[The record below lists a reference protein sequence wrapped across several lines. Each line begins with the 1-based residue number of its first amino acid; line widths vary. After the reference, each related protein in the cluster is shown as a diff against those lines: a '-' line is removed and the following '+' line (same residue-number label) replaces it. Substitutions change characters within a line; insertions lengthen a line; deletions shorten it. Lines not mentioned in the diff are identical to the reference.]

1 MTSCLGLYV
10 ESNVIKYAKISKDR
24 DNLKV
29 ESFGLKFYD
38 KLGDAIKQIISETY
52 SFKVPISINLA
63 DEVYSYFYMFSMLNK
78 KDLKKA
84 IETEYE
90 AYCTEKGL
98 NKNAVETRY
107 ALVNSLSD
115 KDRVKVI
122 HVAANKNNLNAIEQQ
137 LAENKIA
144 AISPIG
150 MTIANIAKMKQKE
163 NIAIINMEDKT
174 TVTIIVNQKVYSVDT
189 IENGSSQVLDG
200 INAKE
205 NSYSKAYEICKN
217 STIYTMEGQE
227 LQDTEN
233 EYLDNI
239 MPTLY
244 KIAENSKKII
254 ENSAIDIDRIY
265 ITGTLSVV
273 NNIDLYFQE
282 FFNTEKCEILKP
294 FFIKDSIKVNIK
306 DYVEVNSAIAMAM
319 QGLGYG
325 VKDMNFKKHSI
336 TDNLPEWMTIDL
348 GSPNANSKIG
358 NGLKEFFSVDW
369 KAKLDTT
376 EKWLLRVAG
385 GFLILVL
392 LYTGF
397 TIVINNQYEQK
408 TLEANE
414 VRQDTMTK
422 LAAVNSDIN
431 SVKAKTNQY
440 LQLADNLRSTSEKI
454 QDDQKSKNAVTT
466 MLSEIM
472 YIIPKGVQLTSV
484 ENTTGSHIVINAQ
497 SEKYEQLGYFK
508 VKIANENILK
518 NSVSRLWIRSSV
530 SVWKSSH
537 HIVLLTPEAIPFM
550 ILFIMRYPMLNIP
563 ETADVIPRQTAL

>member
-189 IENGSSQVLDG
+189 IENGSGEVLDG

-414 VRQDTMTK
+414 VRQDSMTK
-422 LAAVNSDIN
+422 LAAVNTDIN

-454 QDDQKSKNAVTT
+454 QDNQKSKNAVTT

-472 YIIPKGVQLTSV
+472 SIIPKGVQLTSV

-518 NSVSRLWIRSSV
+518 ADTVVSTMGTKDGNMV
-530 SVWKSSH
+530 K
-537 HIVLLTPEAIPFM
+537 IVIEGDLP
-550 ILFIMRYPMLNIP
+550 
-563 ETADVIPRQTAL
+563 

>member
-10 ESNVIKYAKISKDR
+10 ESNIIKYAKISKDR

-38 KLGDAIKQIISETY
+38 KLGEAIKQIISETY
-52 SFKVPISINLA
+52 SFKVPVSINLA
-63 DEVYSYFYMFSMLNK
+63 EEVYNYFYMFSMLNK

-90 AYCTEKGL
+90 SYCAEKGL
-98 NKNAVETRY
+98 NKNAVDTRY
-107 ALVNSLSD
+107 ALVNSISD

-137 LAENKIA
+137 LSENKIA

-174 TVTIIVNQKVYSVDT
+174 TVTLIVNQKVYSIDT
-189 IENGSSQVLDG
+189 IENGASEVLDG
-200 INAKE
+200 INIKE

-244 KIAENSKKII
+244 KIAENSQKII
-254 ENSAIDIDRIY
+254 ENSAIDIDKIY

-294 FFIKDSIKVNIK
+294 FFIKDSIKVNVK
-306 DYVEVNSAIAMAM
+306 DYVEVNSAIAMAL

-325 VKDMNFKKHSI
+325 IKDMNFKKRSI
-336 TDNLPEWMTIDL
+336 TDNLPEWMTVDL

-358 NGLKEFFSVDW
+358 NGLKDFFSVDW
-369 KAKLDTT
+369 KSKLDAT
-376 EKWLLRVAG
+376 EKWLLRISAG
-385 GFLILVL
+385 VLILIL

-397 TIVINNQYEQK
+397 TIIINNQYEEK
-408 TLEANE
+408 SREADE
-414 VRQDTMTK
+414 VRADILTK
-422 LAAVNSDIN
+422 LAEVNTDIN
-431 SVKAKTNQY
+431 AVKAKTNQY

-454 QDDQKSKNAVTT
+454 QDDQKNKNAVTT

-472 YIIPKGVQLTSV
+472 FIIPKEVQLTSV

-518 NSVSRLWIRSSV
+518 ADTVVSTMGTKDGNMV
-530 SVWKSSH
+530 K
-537 HIVLLTPEAIPFM
+537 IVIEGDLP
-550 ILFIMRYPMLNIP
+550 
-563 ETADVIPRQTAL
+563 

>member
-10 ESNVIKYAKISKDR
+10 ESNIIKYAKISKDR

-38 KLGDAIKQIISETY
+38 KLGEAIKQIISETY
-52 SFKVPISINLA
+52 SFKVPVSINLA
-63 DEVYSYFYMFSMLNK
+63 DEVYNYFYMFSMLNK

-90 AYCTEKGL
+90 SYCAEKGL
-98 NKNAVETRY
+98 NKNAVDTRY

-137 LAENKIA
+137 LSENKIA

-174 TVTIIVNQKVYSVDT
+174 TVTLIVNQKVYSVDT
-189 IENGSSQVLDG
+189 IENGASEVLDG
-200 INAKE
+200 INVKE

-244 KIAENSKKII
+244 KIAEKSQKII

-294 FFIKDSIKVNIK
+294 FFIKDTIKVNIK
-306 DYVEVNSAIAMAM
+306 DYVEVNSAMAMAL

-336 TDNLPEWMTIDL
+336 TDNLPEWMTVDI

-358 NGLKEFFSVDW
+358 NGLKDFFSVDW
-369 KAKLDTT
+369 KSKLDAT
-376 EKWLLRVAG
+376 ERWLLRVSAG
-385 GFLILVL
+385 VLILIL

-397 TIVINNQYEQK
+397 TAIINNQYEEK
-408 TLEANE
+408 TREADE
-414 VRQDTMTK
+414 VRADTISK
-422 LAAVNSDIN
+422 LAEVNTDIN
-431 SVKAKTNQY
+431 AVKAKTNQY

-454 QDDQKSKNAVTT
+454 QDDQKNKNAVTT

-472 YIIPKGVQLTSV
+472 FIIPKEVQLTSV

-518 NSVSRLWIRSSV
+518 ADTVVSTMGTKDGNMV
-530 SVWKSSH
+530 K
-537 HIVLLTPEAIPFM
+537 IVIEGDLP
-550 ILFIMRYPMLNIP
+550 
-563 ETADVIPRQTAL
+563 

>member
-10 ESNVIKYAKISKDR
+10 ESNIIKYAKISKDR

-38 KLGDAIKQIISETY
+38 KLGEAIKQIISETY
-52 SFKVPISINLA
+52 SFKVPVSINLA
-63 DEVYSYFYMFSMLNK
+63 DEVYNYFYMFSMLNK

-90 AYCTEKGL
+90 SYCTEKGL
-98 NKNAVETRY
+98 NKNAVDTRY

-174 TVTIIVNQKVYSVDT
+174 TITIIVNQKVYSVDT
-189 IENGSSQVLDG
+189 IENGTSEVLDS

-244 KIAENSKKII
+244 KIAEKSQKVI

-282 FFNTEKCEILKP
+282 FFNTEKCEILRP
-294 FFIKDSIKVNIK
+294 FFIKDTIKVNIK
-306 DYVEVNSAIAMAM
+306 DYIEVNSAIAMAL

-325 VKDMNFKKHSI
+325 VKDMNFKKHSL
-336 TDNLPEWMTIDL
+336 TDNLPEWMTVDI

-358 NGLKEFFSVDW
+358 NGLKDFFATDW

-376 EKWLLRVAG
+376 ERWLLRVAA
-385 GFLILVL
+385 GFLILVI

-397 TIVINNQYEQK
+397 TIVMNNQYEGK
-408 TLEANE
+408 SREADA
-414 VRQDTMTK
+414 VKSDTMLK
-422 LAAVNSDIN
+422 IAKVDADIN
-431 SVKAKTNQY
+431 AVKAKTNQY
-440 LQLADNLRSTSEKI
+440 LQLADNLRSTSQKI
-454 QDDQKSKNAVTT
+454 QDDQRNKNAITT

-472 YIIPKGVQLTSV
+472 SIIPKEVQLTSV

-497 SEKYEQLGYFK
+497 AERYEQLGYFK

-518 NSVSRLWIRSSV
+518 ADTVVSTMGTKDGDMV
-530 SVWKSSH
+530 K
-537 HIVLLTPEAIPFM
+537 IVIEGDLP
-550 ILFIMRYPMLNIP
+550 
-563 ETADVIPRQTAL
+563 

>member
-518 NSVSRLWIRSSV
+518 SDTVVSTMGTKDGNMV
-530 SVWKSSH
+530 K
-537 HIVLLTPEAIPFM
+537 IVIEGDLP
-550 ILFIMRYPMLNIP
+550 
-563 ETADVIPRQTAL
+563 

>member
-10 ESNVIKYAKISKDR
+10 ESNIIKYAKISKDR

-38 KLGDAIKQIISETY
+38 KLGEAIKQIISETY
-52 SFKVPISINLA
+52 SFKVPVSINLA
-63 DEVYSYFYMFSMLNK
+63 DEVYNYFYMFSMLNK

-90 AYCTEKGL
+90 SYCTEKGL
-98 NKNAVETRY
+98 NKNAVDTRY

-174 TVTIIVNQKVYSVDT
+174 TITIIVNQKVYSVDT
-189 IENGSSQVLDG
+189 IENGASEVLDS

-244 KIAENSKKII
+244 KIAEKSQKVI

-282 FFNTEKCEILKP
+282 FFNTEKCEILRP
-294 FFIKDSIKVNIK
+294 FFIKDTIKVNIK
-306 DYVEVNSAIAMAM
+306 DYIEVNSAIAMAL

-325 VKDMNFKKHSI
+325 VKDMNFKKHSL
-336 TDNLPEWMTIDL
+336 TDNLPEWMTVDI

-358 NGLKEFFSVDW
+358 NGLKDFFATDW

-376 EKWLLRVAG
+376 ERWLLRVAA
-385 GFLILVL
+385 GFLILVI

-397 TIVINNQYEQK
+397 TIVMNNQYEGK
-408 TLEANE
+408 SREADA
-414 VRQDTMTK
+414 VKSDTMLK
-422 LAAVNSDIN
+422 IAKVDADIN
-431 SVKAKTNQY
+431 AVKAKTNQY
-440 LQLADNLRSTSEKI
+440 LQLADNLRSTSQKI
-454 QDDQKSKNAVTT
+454 QDDQRNKNAITT

-472 YIIPKGVQLTSV
+472 FIIPKEVQLTSV

-497 SEKYEQLGYFK
+497 AERYEQLGYFK

-518 NSVSRLWIRSSV
+518 ADTVVSTMGTKDGDMV
-530 SVWKSSH
+530 K
-537 HIVLLTPEAIPFM
+537 IVIEGDLP
-550 ILFIMRYPMLNIP
+550 
-563 ETADVIPRQTAL
+563 

>member
-10 ESNVIKYAKISKDR
+10 ESNIIKYAKISKDR

-38 KLGDAIKQIISETY
+38 KLGEAIKQIISETY
-52 SFKVPISINLA
+52 SFKVPVSINLA
-63 DEVYSYFYMFSMLNK
+63 DEVYNYFYMFSMLNK

-90 AYCTEKGL
+90 SYCTEKGL
-98 NKNAVETRY
+98 NKNAVDTRY

-174 TVTIIVNQKVYSVDT
+174 TITIIVNQKVYSVDT
-189 IENGSSQVLDG
+189 IENGTSEVLDS

-244 KIAENSKKII
+244 KIAEKSQKVI

-282 FFNTEKCEILKP
+282 FFNTEKCEILRP
-294 FFIKDSIKVNIK
+294 FFIKDTIKVNIK
-306 DYVEVNSAIAMAM
+306 DYIEVNSAIAMAL

-325 VKDMNFKKHSI
+325 VKDMNFKKHSL
-336 TDNLPEWMTIDL
+336 TDNLPEWMTADI

-358 NGLKEFFSVDW
+358 NGLKEFFATDW

-376 EKWLLRVAG
+376 ERWLLRVAA

-397 TIVINNQYEQK
+397 TVVMNNQYEGK
-408 TLEANE
+408 SREADA
-414 VRQDTMTK
+414 VKSDTMLK
-422 LAAVNSDIN
+422 IAKVDADIN
-431 SVKAKTNQY
+431 AVKAKTNQY
-440 LQLADNLRSTSEKI
+440 LQLADNLRSTSQKI
-454 QDDQKSKNAVTT
+454 QDDQRNKNAITT

-472 YIIPKGVQLTSV
+472 FIIPKEVQLTSV

-497 SEKYEQLGYFK
+497 AERYEQLGYFK

-518 NSVSRLWIRSSV
+518 ADTVVSTMGTKDGDMV
-530 SVWKSSH
+530 K
-537 HIVLLTPEAIPFM
+537 IVIEGDLP
-550 ILFIMRYPMLNIP
+550 
-563 ETADVIPRQTAL
+563 

>member
-10 ESNVIKYAKISKDR
+10 ESNIIKYAKISKDR

-38 KLGDAIKQIISETY
+38 KLGEAIKQIISETY
-52 SFKVPISINLA
+52 SFKVPVSINLA
-63 DEVYSYFYMFSMLNK
+63 DEVYNYFYMFSMLNK

-90 AYCTEKGL
+90 SYCTEKGL
-98 NKNAVETRY
+98 NKNAVDTRY

-174 TVTIIVNQKVYSVDT
+174 TITIIVNQKVYSVDT
-189 IENGSSQVLDG
+189 IENGTSEVLDS

-244 KIAENSKKII
+244 KIAEKSQKVI

-282 FFNTEKCEILKP
+282 FFNTEKCEILRP
-294 FFIKDSIKVNIK
+294 FFIKDTIKVNIK
-306 DYVEVNSAIAMAM
+306 DYIEVNSAIAMAL

-325 VKDMNFKKHSI
+325 VKDMNFKKHSL
-336 TDNLPEWMTIDL
+336 TDNLPEWMTVDI

-358 NGLKEFFSVDW
+358 NGLKDFFATDW

-376 EKWLLRVAG
+376 ERWLLRVAA
-385 GFLILVL
+385 GFLILVI

-397 TIVINNQYEQK
+397 TVVMNNQYEGK
-408 TLEANE
+408 SREADA
-414 VRQDTMTK
+414 VKSDTMLK
-422 LAAVNSDIN
+422 IAKVDADIN
-431 SVKAKTNQY
+431 AVKAKTNQY
-440 LQLADNLRSTSEKI
+440 LQLADNLRSTSQKI
-454 QDDQKSKNAVTT
+454 QDDQRNKNAITT

-472 YIIPKGVQLTSV
+472 FIIPKEVQLTSV

-497 SEKYEQLGYFK
+497 AERYEQLGYFK

-518 NSVSRLWIRSSV
+518 ADTVVSTMGTKDGDMV
-530 SVWKSSH
+530 K
-537 HIVLLTPEAIPFM
+537 IVIEGDLP
-550 ILFIMRYPMLNIP
+550 
-563 ETADVIPRQTAL
+563 

>member
-189 IENGSSQVLDG
+189 IENGSGEVLDG

-336 TDNLPEWMTIDL
+336 TDNLPEWMTIDI

-518 NSVSRLWIRSSV
+518 ADTVVSTMGTKDGNMV
-530 SVWKSSH
+530 K
-537 HIVLLTPEAIPFM
+537 IVIEGDLP
-550 ILFIMRYPMLNIP
+550 
-563 ETADVIPRQTAL
+563 

>member
-10 ESNVIKYAKISKDR
+10 ESNIIKYAKISKDR

-38 KLGDAIKQIISETY
+38 KLGEAIKQIISETY
-52 SFKVPISINLA
+52 SFKVPVSINLT
-63 DEVYSYFYMFSMLNK
+63 DEVYNYFYMFSMLNK

-90 AYCTEKGL
+90 SYCTEKGL

-107 ALVNSLSD
+107 ALVNSISD
-115 KDRVKVI
+115 KDKIKVI
-122 HVAANKNNLNAIEQQ
+122 HVSANKNSINAIEQRFS
-137 LAENKIA
+137 ENKIA

-150 MTIANIAKMKQKE
+150 MAIANIARMKQKE

-189 IENGSSQVLDG
+189 LENGASEVLDS

-227 LQDTEN
+227 LQDNEN

-244 KIAENSKKII
+244 KIAEQTQNII
-254 ENSAIDIDRIY
+254 ENSAIEIDRIY

-294 FFIKDSIKVNIK
+294 FFIKDTIKVNIK
-306 DYVEVNSAIAMAM
+306 DYVEVNSAIAMAL

-325 VKDMNFKKHSI
+325 IKDMNFKKHNFK
-336 TDNLPEWMTIDL
+336 DNIPEWMTVDL
-348 GSPNANSKIG
+348 GSANAGSKIG
-358 NGLKEFFSVDW
+358 NGIKDFFSTGW
-369 KAKLDTT
+369 KGKFDTT
-376 EKWLLRVAG
+376 EKWLLRVSAG
-385 GFLILVL
+385 LLILIL

-397 TIVINNQYEQK
+397 TAIINNQYEK
-408 TLEANE
+408 KSREADE
-414 VRQDTMTK
+414 VRGDTIKK
-422 LAAVNSDIN
+422 LSAVTADIN
-431 SVKAKTNQY
+431 AVKAKTNEY
-440 LQLADNLRSTSEKI
+440 LQLADNLRNTSKKI
-454 QDDQKSKNAVTT
+454 EDDQRNKNAITT

-472 YIIPKGVQLTSV
+472 SIIPQEVQLTSV

-497 SEKYEQLGYFK
+497 AERYEQLGYFK

-518 NSVSRLWIRSSV
+518 ADTVVSTMGTKEGDMV
-530 SVWKSSH
+530 K
-537 HIVLLTPEAIPFM
+537 IVIEGDLP
-550 ILFIMRYPMLNIP
+550 
-563 ETADVIPRQTAL
+563 

>member
-10 ESNVIKYAKISKDR
+10 ESNIIKYAKISKDR

-38 KLGDAIKQIISETY
+38 KLGEAIKQIISETY
-52 SFKVPISINLA
+52 SFKVPVSINLT
-63 DEVYSYFYMFSMLNK
+63 DEVYNYFYMFSMLNK

-90 AYCTEKGL
+90 SYCTEKGL

-107 ALVNSLSD
+107 ALVNSISD
-115 KDRVKVI
+115 KDKIKVI
-122 HVAANKNNLNAIEQQ
+122 HVSANKNSINAIEQRFS
-137 LAENKIA
+137 ENKIA

-150 MTIANIAKMKQKE
+150 MAIANIARMKQKE

-189 IENGSSQVLDG
+189 LENGASEVLDS

-227 LQDTEN
+227 LQDNEN

-244 KIAENSKKII
+244 KIAEQTQNII
-254 ENSAIDIDRIY
+254 ENSAIEIDRIY

-294 FFIKDSIKVNIK
+294 FFIKDTIKVNIK
-306 DYVEVNSAIAMAM
+306 DYVEVNSAIAMAL

-325 VKDMNFKKHSI
+325 IKDMNFKKHNFK
-336 TDNLPEWMTIDL
+336 DNIPEWMTVDL
-348 GSPNANSKIG
+348 GSANAGSKIG
-358 NGLKEFFSVDW
+358 NGIKDFFSTGW
-369 KAKLDTT
+369 KGKFDTT
-376 EKWLLRVAG
+376 EKWLLRVSAG
-385 GFLILVL
+385 LLILIL

-397 TIVINNQYEQK
+397 TAIINNQYEK
-408 TLEANE
+408 KSREADE
-414 VRQDTMTK
+414 VRGDTIKK
-422 LAAVNSDIN
+422 LSAVTADIN
-431 SVKAKTNQY
+431 AVKAKTNEY
-440 LQLADNLRSTSEKI
+440 LQLADNLRNTSKKI
-454 QDDQKSKNAVTT
+454 EDDQTNKNAITT

-472 YIIPKGVQLTSV
+472 FIIPQEVELTSV

-497 SEKYEQLGYFK
+497 AERYEQLGYFK

-518 NSVSRLWIRSSV
+518 ADTVVSTMGTKEGDMV
-530 SVWKSSH
+530 K
-537 HIVLLTPEAIPFM
+537 IVIEGDLP
-550 ILFIMRYPMLNIP
+550 
-563 ETADVIPRQTAL
+563 

>member
-484 ENTTGSHIVINAQ
+484 ENTTGSHIVT
-497 SEKYEQLGYFK
+497 LVF
-508 VKIANENILK
+508 VF
-518 NSVSRLWIRSSV
+518 
-530 SVWKSSH
+530 
-537 HIVLLTPEAIPFM
+537 P
-550 ILFIMRYPMLNIP
+550 
-563 ETADVIPRQTAL
+563 

>member
-10 ESNVIKYAKISKDR
+10 ESNIIKYAKISKDR

-38 KLGDAIKQIISETY
+38 KLGEAIKQIISETY
-52 SFKVPISINLA
+52 SFKVPVSINLA
-63 DEVYSYFYMFSMLNK
+63 DEVYNYFYMFSMLNK

-90 AYCTEKGL
+90 SYCTEKGL
-98 NKNAVETRY
+98 NKNAVDTRY

-174 TVTIIVNQKVYSVDT
+174 TITIIVNQKVYSVDT
-189 IENGSSQVLDG
+189 IENGTSEVLDS

-244 KIAENSKKII
+244 KIAEKSQKVI

-282 FFNTEKCEILKP
+282 FFNTEKCEILRP
-294 FFIKDSIKVNIK
+294 FFIKDTIKVNIK
-306 DYVEVNSAIAMAM
+306 DYIEVNSAIAMAL

-325 VKDMNFKKHSI
+325 VKDMNFKKHSL
-336 TDNLPEWMTIDL
+336 TDNLPEWMTVDI

-358 NGLKEFFSVDW
+358 NGLKDFFATDW

-376 EKWLLRVAG
+376 ERWLLRVAA
-385 GFLILVL
+385 GFLILVI

-397 TIVINNQYEQK
+397 TIVMNNQYEGK
-408 TLEANE
+408 SREADA
-414 VRQDTMTK
+414 VKSDTMLK
-422 LAAVNSDIN
+422 IAKVDADIN
-431 SVKAKTNQY
+431 AVKAKTNQY
-440 LQLADNLRSTSEKI
+440 LQLADNLRSTSQKI
-454 QDDQKSKNAVTT
+454 QDDQRNKNAITT

-472 YIIPKGVQLTSV
+472 FIIPKEVQLTSV

-497 SEKYEQLGYFK
+497 AERYEQLGYFK

-518 NSVSRLWIRSSV
+518 ADTVVSTMGTKDGDMV
-530 SVWKSSH
+530 K
-537 HIVLLTPEAIPFM
+537 IVIEGDLP
-550 ILFIMRYPMLNIP
+550 
-563 ETADVIPRQTAL
+563 

>member
-10 ESNVIKYAKISKDR
+10 ESNIIKYAKISKDR

-52 SFKVPISINLA
+52 SFKVPVSINLA
-63 DEVYSYFYMFSMLNK
+63 EEVYNYFYMFSMLNK

-90 AYCTEKGL
+90 SYCSEKGL

-107 ALVNSLSD
+107 ALVNSISD
-115 KDRVKVI
+115 KDRIKVI

-174 TVTIIVNQKVYSVDT
+174 TVTIVVNQKVYSVDT
-189 IENGSSQVLDG
+189 IENGASEVLDG

-244 KIAENSKKII
+244 KIAENTQKII

-294 FFIKDSIKVNIK
+294 FFIKDTIKVNIK
-306 DYVEVNSAIAMAM
+306 DYVEVNSAIAMAL

-325 VKDMNFKKHSI
+325 VKDMNFKKHSL
-336 TDNLPEWMTIDL
+336 TDNLPEWMTVDL

-369 KAKLDTT
+369 KSKLDTT

-385 GFLILVL
+385 GLLILIL

-397 TIVINNQYEQK
+397 TVVMNNQYEQK
-408 TLEANE
+408 TTEADD
-414 VRQDTMTK
+414 VRQDVMTK
-422 LAAVNSDIN
+422 IAAVNSDI
-431 SVKAKTNQY
+431 SAVKAKTNEY
-440 LQLADNLRSTSEKI
+440 LQLADNLRTTSEKI
-454 QDDQKSKNAVTT
+454 QDDQKNKNAITT

-472 YIIPKGVQLTSV
+472 FIIPKEVQLTSV

-518 NSVSRLWIRSSV
+518 ADTVVSTLGTKEGNMV
-530 SVWKSSH
+530 K
-537 HIVLLTPEAIPFM
+537 IVIEGDLP
-550 ILFIMRYPMLNIP
+550 
-563 ETADVIPRQTAL
+563 

>member
-10 ESNVIKYAKISKDR
+10 ESNIIKYAKISKDR

-38 KLGDAIKQIISETY
+38 KLGEAIKQIISETY
-52 SFKVPISINLA
+52 SFKVPVSINLA
-63 DEVYSYFYMFSMLNK
+63 DEVYNYFYMFSMLNK

-90 AYCTEKGL
+90 SYCTEKGL
-98 NKNAVETRY
+98 NKNAVDTRY

-174 TVTIIVNQKVYSVDT
+174 TITIIVNQKVYSVDT
-189 IENGSSQVLDG
+189 IENGTSEVLDS

-244 KIAENSKKII
+244 KIAEKSQKVI

-282 FFNTEKCEILKP
+282 FFNTEKCEILRP
-294 FFIKDSIKVNIK
+294 FFIKDTIKVNIK
-306 DYVEVNSAIAMAM
+306 DYIEVNSAIAMAL

-325 VKDMNFKKHSI
+325 VKDMNFKKHSL
-336 TDNLPEWMTIDL
+336 TDNLPEWMTVDI

-358 NGLKEFFSVDW
+358 NGLKDFFATDW

-376 EKWLLRVAG
+376 ERWLLRVAA
-385 GFLILVL
+385 GFLILVI

-397 TIVINNQYEQK
+397 TVVMNNQYEGK
-408 TLEANE
+408 SREADA
-414 VRQDTMTK
+414 VKSDTMLK
-422 LAAVNSDIN
+422 IAKVDADIN
-431 SVKAKTNQY
+431 AVKAKTNQY
-440 LQLADNLRSTSEKI
+440 LQLADNLRSTSQKI
-454 QDDQKSKNAVTT
+454 QDDQRNKNAITT

-472 YIIPKGVQLTSV
+472 SIIPKEVQLTSV

-497 SEKYEQLGYFK
+497 AERYEQLGYFK

-518 NSVSRLWIRSSV
+518 ADTVVSTMGTKDGDMV
-530 SVWKSSH
+530 K
-537 HIVLLTPEAIPFM
+537 IVIEGDLP
-550 ILFIMRYPMLNIP
+550 
-563 ETADVIPRQTAL
+563 

>member
-90 AYCTEKGL
+90 AYCT
-98 NKNAVETRY
+98 
-107 ALVNSLSD
+107 
-115 KDRVKVI
+115 VKVI

-518 NSVSRLWIRSSV
+518 ADTVVSTMGTKDGNMV
-530 SVWKSSH
+530 K
-537 HIVLLTPEAIPFM
+537 IVIEGDLPW
-550 ILFIMRYPMLNIP
+550 RNY
-563 ETADVIPRQTAL
+563 

>member
-189 IENGSSQVLDG
+189 IENGSGEDLDG

-518 NSVSRLWIRSSV
+518 ADTVVSTMGTKDGNMV
-530 SVWKSSH
+530 K
-537 HIVLLTPEAIPFM
+537 IVIEGDLP
-550 ILFIMRYPMLNIP
+550 
-563 ETADVIPRQTAL
+563 

>member
-189 IENGSSQVLDG
+189 IENGSGEVLDG

-422 LAAVNSDIN
+422 LVAVNSDIN

-518 NSVSRLWIRSSV
+518 ADTVVSTMGTKDGNMV
-530 SVWKSSH
+530 K
-537 HIVLLTPEAIPFM
+537 IVIEGDLP
-550 ILFIMRYPMLNIP
+550 
-563 ETADVIPRQTAL
+563 

>member
-10 ESNVIKYAKISKDR
+10 ESNIIKYAKISKDR

-38 KLGDAIKQIISETY
+38 KLGEAIKQIISETY
-52 SFKVPISINLA
+52 SFKVPVSINLA
-63 DEVYSYFYMFSMLNK
+63 DEVYNYFYMFSMLNK

-90 AYCTEKGL
+90 SYCTEKGL
-98 NKNAVETRY
+98 NKNAVDTRY

-174 TVTIIVNQKVYSVDT
+174 TITIIVNQKVYSVDT
-189 IENGSSQVLDG
+189 IENGTSEVLDS

-244 KIAENSKKII
+244 KIAEKSQKVI

-282 FFNTEKCEILKP
+282 FFNTEKCEILRP
-294 FFIKDSIKVNIK
+294 FFIKDTIKVNIK
-306 DYVEVNSAIAMAM
+306 DYIEVNSAIAMAL

-325 VKDMNFKKHSI
+325 VKDMNFKKHSL
-336 TDNLPEWMTIDL
+336 TDNLPEWMTVDI

-358 NGLKEFFSVDW
+358 NGLKEFFATDW

-376 EKWLLRVAG
+376 ERWLLRVAA
-385 GFLILVL
+385 GFLILVI

-397 TIVINNQYEQK
+397 TIVMNNQYEGK
-408 TLEANE
+408 SREADA
-414 VRQDTMTK
+414 VKSDTMLK
-422 LAAVNSDIN
+422 IAKVDADIN
-431 SVKAKTNQY
+431 AVKAKTNQY
-440 LQLADNLRSTSEKI
+440 LQLADNLRSTSQKI
-454 QDDQKSKNAVTT
+454 QDDQRNKNAITT

-472 YIIPKGVQLTSV
+472 FIIPKEVQLTSV

-497 SEKYEQLGYFK
+497 AERYEQLGYFK

-518 NSVSRLWIRSSV
+518 ADTVVSTMGTKDGDMV
-530 SVWKSSH
+530 K
-537 HIVLLTPEAIPFM
+537 IVIEGDLP
-550 ILFIMRYPMLNIP
+550 
-563 ETADVIPRQTAL
+563 

>member
-189 IENGSSQVLDG
+189 IENGSGEVLDG

-472 YIIPKGVQLTSV
+472 SIIPKGVQLTSV

-518 NSVSRLWIRSSV
+518 ADTVVSTMGTKDGNMV
-530 SVWKSSH
+530 K
-537 HIVLLTPEAIPFM
+537 IVIEGDLP
-550 ILFIMRYPMLNIP
+550 
-563 ETADVIPRQTAL
+563 

>member
-10 ESNVIKYAKISKDR
+10 ESNIIKYAKISKDR

-38 KLGDAIKQIISETY
+38 KLGEAIKQIISETY
-52 SFKVPISINLA
+52 SFKVPVSINLA
-63 DEVYSYFYMFSMLNK
+63 DEVYNYFYMFSMLNK

-90 AYCTEKGL
+90 SYCTEKGL
-98 NKNAVETRY
+98 NKNAVDTRY

-174 TVTIIVNQKVYSVDT
+174 TITIIVNQKVYSVDT
-189 IENGSSQVLDG
+189 IENGTSEVLDS

-244 KIAENSKKII
+244 KIAEKSQKVI

-282 FFNTEKCEILKP
+282 FFNTEKCEILRP
-294 FFIKDSIKVNIK
+294 FFIKDTIKVNIK
-306 DYVEVNSAIAMAM
+306 DYIEVNSAIAMAL

-325 VKDMNFKKHSI
+325 VKDMNFKKHSL
-336 TDNLPEWMTIDL
+336 TDNLPEWMTVDI

-358 NGLKEFFSVDW
+358 NGLKDFFATDW

-376 EKWLLRVAG
+376 ERWLLRVAA
-385 GFLILVL
+385 GFLILVI

-397 TIVINNQYEQK
+397 TIVMNNQYEGK
-408 TLEANE
+408 SREADA
-414 VRQDTMTK
+414 VKSDTMLK
-422 LAAVNSDIN
+422 IAKVDADIN
-431 SVKAKTNQY
+431 AVKAKTNQY
-440 LQLADNLRSTSEKI
+440 LQLADNLRSTSQKI
-454 QDDQKSKNAVTT
+454 QDDQRNKNAITT

-472 YIIPKGVQLTSV
+472 VIIPKEVQLTSV

-497 SEKYEQLGYFK
+497 AERYEQLGYFK

-518 NSVSRLWIRSSV
+518 ADTVVSTMGTKDGDMV
-530 SVWKSSH
+530 K
-537 HIVLLTPEAIPFM
+537 IVIEGDLP
-550 ILFIMRYPMLNIP
+550 
-563 ETADVIPRQTAL
+563 

>member
-10 ESNVIKYAKISKDR
+10 ESNVIKYAKILKDR

-189 IENGSSQVLDG
+189 IENGSGEVLDG

-414 VRQDTMTK
+414 VRQDTMKK

-454 QDDQKSKNAVTT
+454 QDNQKSKNAVTT

-472 YIIPKGVQLTSV
+472 HIIPKGVQLTSV

-518 NSVSRLWIRSSV
+518 ADTVVSTMGTKDGNMV
-530 SVWKSSH
+530 K
-537 HIVLLTPEAIPFM
+537 IVIEGDLP
-550 ILFIMRYPMLNIP
+550 
-563 ETADVIPRQTAL
+563 

>member
-189 IENGSSQVLDG
+189 IENGSGEVLDG

-282 FFNTEKCEILKP
+282 LFNTEKCEILKP

-414 VRQDTMTK
+414 VRQDLMTK
-422 LAAVNSDIN
+422 LAAVNTDIN

-454 QDDQKSKNAVTT
+454 QDNQKSKNAVTT

-518 NSVSRLWIRSSV
+518 ADTVVSTMGTKDGNMV
-530 SVWKSSH
+530 K
-537 HIVLLTPEAIPFM
+537 IVIEGDLP
-550 ILFIMRYPMLNIP
+550 
-563 ETADVIPRQTAL
+563 

>member
-189 IENGSSQVLDG
+189 IENGSGEVLDG

-294 FFIKDSIKVNIK
+294 FFIKDSIKINIK

-518 NSVSRLWIRSSV
+518 ADTVVSTMGTKDGNMV
-530 SVWKSSH
+530 K
-537 HIVLLTPEAIPFM
+537 IVIEGDLP
-550 ILFIMRYPMLNIP
+550 
-563 ETADVIPRQTAL
+563 

>member
-10 ESNVIKYAKISKDR
+10 ESNIIKYAKISKDR

-38 KLGDAIKQIISETY
+38 KLGEAIKQIISETY
-52 SFKVPISINLA
+52 SFKVPVSINLA
-63 DEVYSYFYMFSMLNK
+63 EEVYNYFYMFSMLNK

-90 AYCTEKGL
+90 SYCAEKGL

-189 IENGSSQVLDG
+189 VENGASEVLDG

-244 KIAENSKKII
+244 KIAEKSQKII
-254 ENSAIDIDRIY
+254 EDSAIDIDRIF

-294 FFIKDSIKVNIK
+294 FFIKDTIKVNIK
-306 DYVEVNSAIAMAM
+306 DYVEVNSAIAMAL

-336 TDNLPEWMTIDL
+336 TDNLPEWMTVDI

-369 KAKLDTT
+369 KSKLDTT
-376 EKWLLRVAG
+376 ERWLLRVAA
-385 GFLILVL
+385 GFLILIL

-397 TIVINNQYEQK
+397 TIVINNQYEEK
-408 TLEANE
+408 TAEADE
-414 VRQDTMTK
+414 VRADTMAK
-422 LAAVNSDIN
+422 LAAVNTDIN
-431 SVKAKTNQY
+431 AVKAKTNQY
-440 LQLADNLRSTSEKI
+440 LQLADNLRSTSQKI
-454 QDDQKSKNAVTT
+454 QDDQKNKNAITT

-472 YIIPKGVQLTSV
+472 FIIPKEVQLTSV

-497 SEKYEQLGYFK
+497 AERYEQLGYFK

-518 NSVSRLWIRSSV
+518 ADTVVSTMGTKDGDMV
-530 SVWKSSH
+530 K
-537 HIVLLTPEAIPFM
+537 IVIEGDLP
-550 ILFIMRYPMLNIP
+550 
-563 ETADVIPRQTAL
+563 

>member
-10 ESNVIKYAKISKDR
+10 ESNIIKYAKISKDR

-38 KLGDAIKQIISETY
+38 KLGEAIKQINSETY
-52 SFKVPISINLA
+52 SLKVPVSINLA
-63 DEVYSYFYMFSMLNK
+63 DEVYNYFYMFSMLNK

-90 AYCTEKGL
+90 SYCTEKGL
-98 NKNAVETRY
+98 NKNAVDTRY

-174 TVTIIVNQKVYSVDT
+174 TITIIVNQKVYSVDT
-189 IENGSSQVLDG
+189 IENGTSEVLDS

-244 KIAENSKKII
+244 KIAEKSQKVI

-282 FFNTEKCEILKP
+282 FFNTEKCEILRP
-294 FFIKDSIKVNIK
+294 FFIKDTIKVNIK
-306 DYVEVNSAIAMAM
+306 DYIEVNSAIAMAL

-325 VKDMNFKKHSI
+325 VKDMNFKKHSL
-336 TDNLPEWMTIDL
+336 TDNLPEWMTVDI

-358 NGLKEFFSVDW
+358 NGLKDFFATDW

-376 EKWLLRVAG
+376 ERWLLRVAA
-385 GFLILVL
+385 GFLILVI

-397 TIVINNQYEQK
+397 TIVMNNQYEGK
-408 TLEANE
+408 SREADA
-414 VRQDTMTK
+414 VKSDTMLK
-422 LAAVNSDIN
+422 IAKVDADIN
-431 SVKAKTNQY
+431 AVKAKTNQY
-440 LQLADNLRSTSEKI
+440 LQLADNLRSTSQKI
-454 QDDQKSKNAVTT
+454 QDDQRNKNAITT

-472 YIIPKGVQLTSV
+472 FIIPKEVQLTSV

-497 SEKYEQLGYFK
+497 AERYEQLGYFK

-518 NSVSRLWIRSSV
+518 ADTVVSTMGTKDGDMV
-530 SVWKSSH
+530 K
-537 HIVLLTPEAIPFM
+537 IVIEGDLP
-550 ILFIMRYPMLNIP
+550 
-563 ETADVIPRQTAL
+563 

>member
-10 ESNVIKYAKISKDR
+10 ESNIIKYAKISKDR

-38 KLGDAIKQIISETY
+38 KLGEAIKQIISETY

-63 DEVYSYFYMFSMLNK
+63 DEVYNYFYMFSMLNK

-90 AYCTEKGL
+90 SYCTEKGL
-98 NKNAVETRY
+98 NKNAVDTRY

-163 NIAIINMEDKT
+163 NIAIVNMEDKT
-174 TVTIIVNQKVYSVDT
+174 TITIIVNQKVYSVDT
-189 IENGSSQVLDG
+189 IENGASEVLDS

-244 KIAENSKKII
+244 KIAEKSQKVI

-282 FFNTEKCEILKP
+282 FFNTEKCEILRP
-294 FFIKDSIKVNIK
+294 FFIKDTIKVNIK
-306 DYVEVNSAIAMAM
+306 DYIEVNSAIAMAL

-325 VKDMNFKKHSI
+325 VKDMNFKKHSL
-336 TDNLPEWMTIDL
+336 TDNLPEWMTVDI

-358 NGLKEFFSVDW
+358 NGLKDLFATDW

-376 EKWLLRVAG
+376 ERWLLRVAA

-397 TIVINNQYEQK
+397 TVVMNNQYEGK
-408 TLEANE
+408 SREADA
-414 VRQDTMTK
+414 VRLDVMAKIT
-422 LAAVNSDIN
+422 AVNSDI
-431 SVKAKTNQY
+431 SAVKAKTNEY
-440 LQLADNLRSTSEKI
+440 LQLADNLRTTSERI
-454 QDDQKSKNAVTT
+454 QDDQKNKNAITT

-472 YIIPKGVQLTSV
+472 FIIPKEVQLTSV

-497 SEKYEQLGYFK
+497 AERYEQLGYFK

-518 NSVSRLWIRSSV
+518 ADTVVSTMGTKDGDMV
-530 SVWKSSH
+530 K
-537 HIVLLTPEAIPFM
+537 IVIEGDLP
-550 ILFIMRYPMLNIP
+550 
-563 ETADVIPRQTAL
+563 

>member
-10 ESNVIKYAKISKDR
+10 ESNIIKYAKISKDR

-38 KLGDAIKQIISETY
+38 KLGEAIKQIISETY
-52 SFKVPISINLA
+52 SFKVPVSINLA
-63 DEVYSYFYMFSMLNK
+63 DEVYNYFYMFSMLNK

-90 AYCTEKGL
+90 SYCTEKGL
-98 NKNAVETRY
+98 NKNAVDTRY

-150 MTIANIAKMKQKE
+150 MTIVNIAKMKQKE

-174 TVTIIVNQKVYSVDT
+174 TITIIVNQKVYSVDT
-189 IENGSSQVLDG
+189 IENGTSEVLDS

-244 KIAENSKKII
+244 KIAEKSQKVI

-282 FFNTEKCEILKP
+282 FFNTEKCEILRP
-294 FFIKDSIKVNIK
+294 FFIKDTIKVNIK
-306 DYVEVNSAIAMAM
+306 DYIEVNSAIAMAL

-325 VKDMNFKKHSI
+325 VKDMNFKKHSL
-336 TDNLPEWMTIDL
+336 TDNLPEWMTVDI

-358 NGLKEFFSVDW
+358 NGLKDFFATDW

-376 EKWLLRVAG
+376 ERWLLRVAA
-385 GFLILVL
+385 GFLILVI

-397 TIVINNQYEQK
+397 TIVMNNQYEGK
-408 TLEANE
+408 SREADA
-414 VRQDTMTK
+414 VKSDTMLK
-422 LAAVNSDIN
+422 IAKVDADIN
-431 SVKAKTNQY
+431 AVKAKTNQY
-440 LQLADNLRSTSEKI
+440 LQLADNLRSTSQKI
-454 QDDQKSKNAVTT
+454 QDDQRNKNAITT

-472 YIIPKGVQLTSV
+472 FIIPKEVQLTSV

-497 SEKYEQLGYFK
+497 AERYEQLGYFK

-518 NSVSRLWIRSSV
+518 ADTVVSTMGTKDGDMV
-530 SVWKSSH
+530 K
-537 HIVLLTPEAIPFM
+537 IVIEGDLP
-550 ILFIMRYPMLNIP
+550 
-563 ETADVIPRQTAL
+563 

>member
-1 MTSCLGLYV
+1 MSSCLGLYV
-10 ESNVIKYAKISKDR
+10 ESNIIKYAKISKER

-52 SFKVPISINLA
+52 SFKVPVSINLA
-63 DEVYSYFYMFSMLNK
+63 DEVYNYFYMFSMLNK
-78 KDLKKA
+78 KDLKRA

-90 AYCTEKGL
+90 SFCAEKGL

-107 ALVNSLSD
+107 ALVNSLND
-115 KDRVKVI
+115 KDRIKVI
-122 HVAANKNNLNAIEQQ
+122 HVAANKNNLNSIEQQ
-137 LAENKIA
+137 LSENKIA

-150 MTIANIAKMKQKE
+150 MTIANIAKMNQKE

-174 TVTIIVNQKVYSVDT
+174 TVTLIVNQKVYSVDT
-189 IENGSSQVLDG
+189 IENGSSEVLDG
-200 INAKE
+200 INVKE

-244 KIAENSKKII
+244 KIAESAQRIIGNS
-254 ENSAIDIDRIY
+254 SIDINKIY

-294 FFIKDSIKVNIK
+294 FFIKDTIKVNIK
-306 DYVEVNSAIAMAM
+306 DYVEVNSAIAMAL

-325 VKDMNFKKHSI
+325 VKDMNFKKQSL
-336 TDNLPEWMTIDL
+336 TDNLPEWMTVDL

-358 NGLKEFFSVDW
+358 KGLKELFTIDW

-385 GFLILVL
+385 GILIIVVL
-392 LYTGF
+392 YSGF
-397 TIVINNQYEQK
+397 TTIINNQYEQK
-408 TLEANE
+408 TLEVNE
-414 VRQDTMTK
+414 VRQDTMIK
-422 LAAVNSDIN
+422 LAAINSDI
-431 SVKAKTNQY
+431 SAVKTKTNKY
-440 LQLADNLRSTSEKI
+440 LQLVDNLRTTSEKI
-454 QDDQKSKNAVTT
+454 QDDQRNKNAITN
-466 MLSEIM
+466 MLIEIM
-472 YIIPKGVQLTSV
+472 AIIPKEVQLTSV
-484 ENTTGSHIVINAQ
+484 ENTTGNHIVINAQ
-497 SEKYEQLGYFK
+497 AKQYEKLGYFK
-508 VKIANENILK
+508 VKLANENILNK
-518 NSVSRLWIRSSV
+518 VVSTMGTKDGDMV
-530 SVWKSSH
+530 K
-537 HIVLLTPEAIPFM
+537 IVIEGDLP
-550 ILFIMRYPMLNIP
+550 
-563 ETADVIPRQTAL
+563 

>member
-10 ESNVIKYAKISKDR
+10 ESNIIKYAKISKDR

-38 KLGDAIKQIISETY
+38 KLGEAIKQIISETY
-52 SFKVPISINLA
+52 SFKVPVSINLA
-63 DEVYSYFYMFSMLNK
+63 DEVYNYFYMFSMLNK

-90 AYCTEKGL
+90 SYCTEKGL
-98 NKNAVETRY
+98 NKNAVDTRY

-174 TVTIIVNQKVYSVDT
+174 TITIIVNQKVYSVDT
-189 IENGSSQVLDG
+189 IENGTSEVLDS
-200 INAKE
+200 INTKE

-244 KIAENSKKII
+244 KIAEKSQKVI

-282 FFNTEKCEILKP
+282 FFNTEKCEILRP
-294 FFIKDSIKVNIK
+294 FFIKDTIKVNIK
-306 DYVEVNSAIAMAM
+306 DYIEVNSAIAMAL

-325 VKDMNFKKHSI
+325 VKDMNFKKHSL
-336 TDNLPEWMTIDL
+336 TDNLPEWMTVDI

-358 NGLKEFFSVDW
+358 NGLKDFFATDW

-376 EKWLLRVAG
+376 ERWLLRVAA
-385 GFLILVL
+385 GFLILVI

-397 TIVINNQYEQK
+397 TIVMNNQYEGK
-408 TLEANE
+408 SREADA
-414 VRQDTMTK
+414 VKSDTMLK
-422 LAAVNSDIN
+422 IAKVDADIN
-431 SVKAKTNQY
+431 AVKAKTNQY
-440 LQLADNLRSTSEKI
+440 LQLADNLRSTSQKI
-454 QDDQKSKNAVTT
+454 QDDQRNKNAITT

-472 YIIPKGVQLTSV
+472 FIIPKEVQLTSV

-497 SEKYEQLGYFK
+497 AERYEQLGYFK

-518 NSVSRLWIRSSV
+518 ADTVVSTMGTKDGDMV
-530 SVWKSSH
+530 K
-537 HIVLLTPEAIPFM
+537 IVIEGDLP
-550 ILFIMRYPMLNIP
+550 
-563 ETADVIPRQTAL
+563 

>member
-10 ESNVIKYAKISKDR
+10 ESNIIKYAKISKDR

-38 KLGDAIKQIISETY
+38 KLGEAIKQIISETY
-52 SFKVPISINLA
+52 SFKVPVSINLA
-63 DEVYSYFYMFSMLNK
+63 DEVYNYFYMFSMLNK

-90 AYCTEKGL
+90 SYCTEKGL
-98 NKNAVETRY
+98 NKNAVDTRY

-174 TVTIIVNQKVYSVDT
+174 TITIIVNQKVYSVDT
-189 IENGSSQVLDG
+189 IENGTSEVLDS

-244 KIAENSKKII
+244 KIAEKSQKVI

-282 FFNTEKCEILKP
+282 FFNTEKCEILRP
-294 FFIKDSIKVNIK
+294 FFIKDTIKVNIK
-306 DYVEVNSAIAMAM
+306 DYIEVNSAIAMAL

-325 VKDMNFKKHSI
+325 VKDMNFKKHSL
-336 TDNLPEWMTIDL
+336 TDNLPEWMTVDI

-358 NGLKEFFSVDW
+358 NGLKDFLATDW

-376 EKWLLRVAG
+376 ERWLLRVAA
-385 GFLILVL
+385 GFLILVI

-397 TIVINNQYEQK
+397 TIVMNNQYEGK
-408 TLEANE
+408 SREADA
-414 VRQDTMTK
+414 VKSDTMLK
-422 LAAVNSDIN
+422 IAKVDADIN
-431 SVKAKTNQY
+431 AVKAKTNQY
-440 LQLADNLRSTSEKI
+440 LQLADNLRSTSQKI
-454 QDDQKSKNAVTT
+454 QDDQRNKNAITT

-472 YIIPKGVQLTSV
+472 SIIPKEVQLTSV

-497 SEKYEQLGYFK
+497 AERYEQLGYFK

-518 NSVSRLWIRSSV
+518 ADTVVSTMGTKDGDMV
-530 SVWKSSH
+530 K
-537 HIVLLTPEAIPFM
+537 IVIEGDLP
-550 ILFIMRYPMLNIP
+550 
-563 ETADVIPRQTAL
+563 

>member
-10 ESNVIKYAKISKDR
+10 ESNIIKYAKISKDR

-38 KLGDAIKQIISETY
+38 KLGEAIKQIISETY
-52 SFKVPISINLA
+52 SFKVPVSINLT
-63 DEVYSYFYMFSMLNK
+63 DEVYNYFYMFSMLNK

-90 AYCTEKGL
+90 SYCTEKGL
-98 NKNAVETRY
+98 NKNAVDTRY

-174 TVTIIVNQKVYSVDT
+174 TITIIVNQKVYSVDT
-189 IENGSSQVLDG
+189 IENGTSEVLDS

-244 KIAENSKKII
+244 KIAEKSQKVI

-282 FFNTEKCEILKP
+282 FFNTEKCEILRP
-294 FFIKDSIKVNIK
+294 FFIKDTIKVNIK
-306 DYVEVNSAIAMAM
+306 DYIEVNSAIAMAL

-325 VKDMNFKKHSI
+325 VKDMNFKKHSL
-336 TDNLPEWMTIDL
+336 TDNLPEWMTVDI

-358 NGLKEFFSVDW
+358 NGLKDFFATDW

-376 EKWLLRVAG
+376 ERWLLRVAA
-385 GFLILVL
+385 GFLILVI

-397 TIVINNQYEQK
+397 TIVMNNQYEGK
-408 TLEANE
+408 SREADA
-414 VRQDTMTK
+414 VKSDTMLK
-422 LAAVNSDIN
+422 IAKVDADIN
-431 SVKAKTNQY
+431 AVKAKTNQY
-440 LQLADNLRSTSEKI
+440 LQLADNLRSTSQKI
-454 QDDQKSKNAVTT
+454 QDDQRNKNAITT

-472 YIIPKGVQLTSV
+472 VIIPKEVQLTSV

-497 SEKYEQLGYFK
+497 AERYEQLGYFK

-518 NSVSRLWIRSSV
+518 ADTVVSTMGTKDGDMV
-530 SVWKSSH
+530 K
-537 HIVLLTPEAIPFM
+537 IVIEGDLP
-550 ILFIMRYPMLNIP
+550 
-563 ETADVIPRQTAL
+563 

>member
-10 ESNVIKYAKISKDR
+10 ESNIIKYAKISKDR

-52 SFKVPISINLA
+52 SFKVPVSINLA
-63 DEVYSYFYMFSMLNK
+63 EEVYNYFYMFSMLNK

-90 AYCTEKGL
+90 SYCSEKGL

-107 ALVNSLSD
+107 ALVNSISD
-115 KDRVKVI
+115 KDRIKVI

-174 TVTIIVNQKVYSVDT
+174 TVTIVVNQKVYSVDT
-189 IENGSSQVLDG
+189 IENGASEVLDG

-244 KIAENSKKII
+244 KIAENTQKII

-265 ITGTLSVV
+265 ITGTLSAV

-294 FFIKDSIKVNIK
+294 FFIKDTIKVNIK
-306 DYVEVNSAIAMAM
+306 DYVEVNSAIAMAL

-325 VKDMNFKKHSI
+325 VKDMNFKKHSL
-336 TDNLPEWMTIDL
+336 TDNLPEWMTVDL

-369 KAKLDTT
+369 KSKLDTT

-385 GFLILVL
+385 GLLILIL

-397 TIVINNQYEQK
+397 TVVMNNQYEQK
-408 TLEANE
+408 TKEADD
-414 VRQDTMTK
+414 VRQDVMTK
-422 LAAVNSDIN
+422 IAAVNSDI
-431 SVKAKTNQY
+431 SAVKAKTNEY
-440 LQLADNLRSTSEKI
+440 LQLADNLRTTSEKI
-454 QDDQKSKNAVTT
+454 QDDQKNKNAITT

-472 YIIPKGVQLTSV
+472 FIIPKEVQLTSV

-518 NSVSRLWIRSSV
+518 ADTVVSTLGTKEGNMV
-530 SVWKSSH
+530 K
-537 HIVLLTPEAIPFM
+537 IVIEGDLP
-550 ILFIMRYPMLNIP
+550 
-563 ETADVIPRQTAL
+563 

>member
-508 VKIANENILK
+508 VKIAKENILK
-518 NSVSRLWIRSSV
+518 ADTVVSTMGTKDGNMV
-530 SVWKSSH
+530 K
-537 HIVLLTPEAIPFM
+537 IVIEGDLP
-550 ILFIMRYPMLNIP
+550 
-563 ETADVIPRQTAL
+563 